1 MRRLEAERLE
11 ARQQIE
17 ALDSEPKQRIQFWG
31 YWPWLLTVPVFFIID
46 NLWSRTAAWW
56 LAILALPFLA
66 FPTFV
71 KVNEKILD
79 ENTKRDRRRKDLEI
93 EERLAQSRIDREE
106 QSLKPRNRSYGYSRR
121 RSYRRGYRRW

>member
-31 YWPWLLTVPVFFIID
+31 YWPWLLPVPVFFIID

-79 ENTKRDRRRKDLEI
+79 EKGLNRVSLTLSVRPLLRRCGSFRTL
-93 EERLAQSRIDREE
+93 S
-106 QSLKPRNRSYGYSRR
+106 G
-121 RSYRRGYRRW
+121 